1 VKQAIITDKGGAD
14 LNCPSDLNGLKQMD
28 IEQREPKQLVD
39 LRSVSID
46 KTLPVPDRMRSFIK
60 QVKNPYL
67 FQVDGIA
74 VKVEFSAG
82 KSLEDTLLT
91 FLLAEKNR

>member
-1 VKQAIITDKGGAD
+1 MEHQTE
-14 LNCPSDLNGLKQMD
+14 LNYLKNMD
-28 IEQREPKQLVD
+28 IEACDPNQLVD

-46 KTLPVPDRMRSFIK
+46 RNLPVPERMSSFVE

-67 FQVDGIA
+67 FKVDDIA
-74 VKVEFSAG
+74 VKVEFSSG
-82 KSLEDTLLT
+82 KSVEDSLLS

>member
-1 VKQAIITDKGGAD
+1 MID
-14 LNCPSDLNGLKQMD
+14 LANLNLLKEAN
-28 IEQREPKQLVD
+28 IEECDPDQLVD

-46 KTLPVPDRMRSFIK
+46 REKSVPDRVRSFVE

-67 FQVDGIA
+67 FKVDDIT
-74 VKVEFSAG
+74 VKVEFSSG
-82 KSLEDTLLT
+82 KRLEDALLS

>member
-1 VKQAIITDKGGAD
+1 MDRKTELDR
-14 LNCPSDLNGLKQMD
+14 LKNMD
-28 IEQREPKQLVD
+28 IEQCEPDQLVD

-46 KTLPVPDRMRSFIK
+46 KSLPVRDRLCSFWD

-67 FQVDGIA
+67 FKLDDI
-74 VKVEFSAG
+74 KVEFSSG
-82 KSLEDTLLT
+82 KSLEDSLLS

>member
-1 VKQAIITDKGGAD
+1 MERQTE
-14 LNCPSDLNGLKQMD
+14 LNCLKNMD
-28 IEQREPKQLVD
+28 IEACDPAQLVD

-46 KTLPVPDRMRSFIK
+46 RSLLVPERMRSFVK

-67 FQVDGIA
+67 FKVDDIA
-74 VKVEFSAG
+74 VKVEFSSG
-82 KSLEDTLLT
+82 KRVEDSLLS